1 MHSLWC
7 ARDRM
12 RDHNG
17 YRPPEIMDRNVRPC
31 YKGRDV
37 RITAPREPAEHAYL
51 EGNSF
56 HREPKI

>member
-12 RDHNG
+12 RDHDG

-31 YKGRDV
+31 WK
-37 RITAPREPAEHAYL
+37 
-51 EGNSF
+51 
-56 HREPKI
+56 KIASTKSQKYSEIIKECRH